1 MSIEERAA
9 YGEAMRLIERH
20 GMIAITKEQH
30 EAVEHYLD
38 HWQPGGA
45 YTTLLELDRL
55 LILQDK
61 VSKAQAKLE
70 YGFGTYEEV
79 AAAFDELTAEIDKV
93 FKCP

>member
-1 MSIEERAA
+1 M
-9 YGEAMRLIERH
+9 
-20 GMIAITKEQH
+20 
-30 EAVEHYLD
+30 
-38 HWQPGGA
+38 
-45 YTTLLELDRL
+45 TLLELDRL